1 MFKKF
6 RTIKEIDFGNKNDKS
21 LMNNNEVWKL
31 IKDGKGKGQSR
42 KLSYFEKI
50 NN

>member
-6 RTIKEIDFGNKNDKS
+6 RTIKEIDFGNKNDRS

-31 IKDGKGKGQSR
+31 IKVGKGLDR

-50 NN
+50 SN